1 MKKLHSIHVL
11 NLGQREA
18 FLVRIEQLS
27 ELPLLVLSFAMIPL
41 LVGPVLWD
49 MSADTDVLFV
59 TLDTFIWAVFAVDL
73 GARVLIAPKRLAY
86 VRQHWLEVLIV
97 VIPFAR
103 PLRLVRL
110 VVFGS
115 RAFRGA
121 RRLAHVDFLLV
132 YAIGLVVIAATVV
145 TSVEAGH
152 DSSIGSFPDALW
164 WAVVTVTTVGY
175 GDMVPVTPVGRAI
188 AFVLMF
194 GGIGLFGALTANL
207 ASILVRTEDTSKAA
221 LDRLVREVESLR
233 TEVTMLRADRG

>member
-1 MKKLHSIHVL
+1 MKKLPSVHALS
-11 NLGQREA
+11 LGQREA
-18 FLVRIEQLS
+18 LLVRIEQIS
-27 ELPLLVLSFAMIPL
+27 ELPLLILSFAMIPL

-49 MSADTDVLFV
+49 MSASTDALSF

-73 GARVLIAPKRLAY
+73 GARVLVAPKRLAY

-132 YAIGLVVIAATVV
+132 YAIGLVVIAATIL
-145 TSVEAGH
+145 TSVEPGH
-152 DSSIGSFPDALW
+152 DSSITSFPDALW

-175 GDMVPVTPVGRAI
+175 GDMVPVTTIGRAI
-188 AFVLMF
+188 AFVLML
-194 GGIGLFGALTANL
+194 GGVGLFGALTANL
-207 ASILVRTEDTSKAA
+207 ASILVRTEDPNKAA
-221 LDRLVREVESLR
+221 LDRLVHEVESLR
-233 TEVTMLRADRG
+233 AEVAMLRADQS